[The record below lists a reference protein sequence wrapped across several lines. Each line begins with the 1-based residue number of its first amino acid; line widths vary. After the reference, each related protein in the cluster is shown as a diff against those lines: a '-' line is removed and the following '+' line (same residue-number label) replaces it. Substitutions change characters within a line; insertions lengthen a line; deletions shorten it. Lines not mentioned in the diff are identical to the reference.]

1 MFCNDRGKFIFS
13 TLKMVS
19 IEFSRIIT
27 LNEPY
32 TSSADVMIRAH
43 KQHVTIVRKS
53 ESSVVKK
60 RKKEGKLQTNTYT
73 YISYQINR
81 S

>member
-1 MFCNDRGKFIFS
+1 MFCNDIGKSFIFS
-13 TLKMVS
+13 SLKKLVS
-19 IEFSRIIT
+19 IEFSRKIIT

-53 ESSVVKK
+53 ESSVGKK
-60 RKKEGKLQTNTYT
+60 RKENCR
-73 YISYQINR
+73 QILNVEYKK
-81 S
+81 

>member
-1 MFCNDRGKFIFS
+1 MIKEKVLFLVHWKIGFYRI
-13 TLKMVS
+13 
-19 IEFSRIIT
+19 SRKIIT

-53 ESSVVKK
+53 ESSVGKK
-60 RKKEGKLQTNTYT
+60 RKENCR
-73 YISYQINR
+73 QILNVEYNIK
-81 S
+81 